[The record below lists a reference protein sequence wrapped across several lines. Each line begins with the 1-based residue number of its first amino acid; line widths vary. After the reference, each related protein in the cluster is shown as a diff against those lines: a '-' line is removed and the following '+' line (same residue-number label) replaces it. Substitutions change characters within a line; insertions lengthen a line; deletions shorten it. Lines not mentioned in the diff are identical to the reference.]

1 MYAHQTDLR
10 KPTIS
15 YYNSQVA
22 KKIHSKRDSS
32 PQYHTT
38 IPKLPKKS
46 IVISYY
52 NSQVAKKIHSKRDSS
67 KNHLILQYIKHKL
80 ISIEKEEK
88 EIEKC
93 V

>member
-22 KKIHSKRDSS
+22 KKIHSKRD
-32 PQYHTT
+32 
-38 IPKLPKKS
+38 
-46 IVISYY
+46 
-52 NSQVAKKIHSKRDSS
+52 RS